1 MGGDKSVAIIGA
13 GPIGIE
19 AALRAAD
26 QGYPVTVYEAGRE
39 VAAHVRDWAHVPLF
53 TSWDMSISPLARRTI
68 SDLPTGDGCP
78 TGAQLADATDR
89 LAAAL
94 PAGTVRLST
103 RIEAVGRAGLVKSD
117 EIGTPRRAHQPF
129 RLLACHPDGSETVEQ
144 AQVVVDCT
152 GSYALPN
159 ALGNGGVPAPGER
172 TLHHRI
178 QRRIPD
184 LNGGDRALYAGRKIL
199 LVGAGKSAQTA
210 ARDLADLAASE
221 PDTSVIWA
229 VRSDNPSWGEVAGD
243 PLLQRQGLVDLARKV
258 AGGHVDRVQLHRGV
272 CVDGLHEGTEGHL
285 TVRLSDGTQVTVDQ
299 ILALVGSVGDAG
311 LHRQLQVHQ
320 CYATE
325 GVMNLAAQLLAET
338 GGDCLTQ
345 SAKGIE
351 ALRNPEPDFF
361 ILGSKAYG
369 RNNTFLLHAGWEQV
383 DQVLTALAIGARDRE
398 PAIPPAGQR

>member
-1 MGGDKSVAIIGA
+1 MGGDKSVAIIGG

-19 AALRAAD
+19 AALRAVD
-26 QGYPVTVYEAGRE
+26 RGYPVTVYEAGRQ
-39 VAAHVRDWAHVPLF
+39 VAAHVRDWAHVALF

-94 PAGTVRLST
+94 PAGTVRLNT

-117 EIGTPRRAHQPF
+117 EIGTPRRAHRPF

-144 AQVVVDCT
+144 AQVVLDCT

-184 LNGGDRALYAGRKIL
+184 LSGGDRTRYAGRRIL

-210 ARDLADLAASE
+210 ARDLADLAGSE
-221 PDTSVIWA
+221 PDTSVMWA
-229 VRSDNPSWGEVAGD
+229 VRSDNPCWGEVAGD
-243 PLLQRQGLVDLARKV
+243 PLPQRQELVELARKV

-272 CVDGLHEGTEGHL
+272 CVDGLHEGSDGRL
-285 TVRLSDGTQVTVDQ
+285 TVQLSDGTEVTVDQ

-311 LHRQLQVHQ
+311 LHRQLQVHR

-325 GVMNLAAQLLAET
+325 GVMNLAAQLLGET

-345 SAKGIE
+345 SAKGID
-351 ALRNPEPDFF
+351 ALRNPEPDFY

-369 RNNTFLLHAGWEQV
+369 RNNTFLLRAGWEQV
-383 DQVLTALAIGARDRE
+383 DQVLSALDDRS
-398 PAIPPAGQR
+398 A